1 MNASKVPFSVII
13 PAYNEARRIR
23 RVIEV
28 ARRTPGAV
36 EVIVVDDGSEDH
48 TARVAQGSGARVLR
62 LPENRGKGAA
72 MLTGAQE
79 ARTELVLFLD
89 ADLLGLTPAHILALV
104 EPVAT
109 GRADMT
115 MGVFGAGRRT
125 TDLAQKLAPFL
136 SGQRAM
142 YRQTFLA
149 IPALAEA
156 RYGVEVVLSAYA
168 REASLRVER
177 VTLPGVSQVMKEE
190 KHGFW
195 RGFLARMKMYWEIVR
210 STWLYL

>member
-1 MNASKVPFSVII
+1 MKRQEVPFSVVI

-28 ARRTPGAV
+28 VRRAAGVA
-36 EVIVVDDGSEDH
+36 EVIVVDDGSADH
-48 TARVAQGSGARVLR
+48 TARIAQGSGARVVK

-72 MLTGAQE
+72 MLAGAQE
-79 ARTELVLFLD
+79 ARTGVVLFVD
-89 ADLLGLTPAHILALV
+89 ADLLGLTPAHVLALV
-104 EPVAT
+104 EPVAA
-109 GRADMT
+109 GEADMT
-115 MGVFGAGRRT
+115 MGVFGAGRRS

-142 YRQTFLA
+142 RRETFLA
-149 IPALAEA
+149 IPNLAKA
-156 RYGVEVVLSAYA
+156 RYGVELVLSGYA
-168 REASLRVER
+168 REAGLRVEK
-177 VTLPGVSQVMKEE
+177 VSLPGVSQVMKEE

-195 RGFLARMKMYWEIVR
+195 RGFAARMKMYWEIVR